1 MNEFVDIVQ
10 AFAAVVTIAI
20 CMVAVVVGFLAFVS
34 FGCVCW
40 ILTGFRVVMVLGL

>member
-20 CMVAVVVGFLAFVS
+20 CMVAVVVGFLATAFV
-34 FGCVCW
+34 
-40 ILTGFRVVMVLGL
+40 ILLFTGEK